1 MVETNGIK
9 IMLDIFYKKASG
21 SEEMSQ
27 WVNGLHIKG
36 YAQGCA
42 YVILVLGTGREEDNG
57 KPGDLLAN

>member
-1 MVETNGIK
+1 
-9 IMLDIFYKKASG
+9 MLDIFYKKASG